1 MRSMKRIACVLLCVV
16 LVICSS
22 GTAFA
27 EVDENGFEHLSNG
40 HILYNGEEYEPLDH
54 NQVLK
59 ELYSIVNKMGI
70 FGAHFQFALD
80 SSASLQILGG
90 IAVRGND
97 GTLYFKVN
105 RKSES
110 GDDIVFSD
118 AYVDSVYNSALD
130 QIKEYDGYSLY
141 PTFKVDS
148 IPRYYFY
155 NDSSYIDYQNFCSSI
170 SSGSYFGTLCYPG
183 TSITSASLRAS
194 FTDIS
199 SVHALV
205 ANSSTQ
211 YCNSYNNYVGYFLML
226 NFYNKDGSVS
236 YPTQFSNYVYNFSG
250 GSFPVYGNP
259 GYDEYFFND
268 SIKAN
273 YKTSSGNVDSIKFTF
288 SSDGRPLKVYTSR
301 SSFIQSLENHG
312 VQNFYTSETFNN
324 YETENDNSVTINK
337 TVYENTDYETINN
350 NEYNT
355 INNTVNNYYET
366 NGDIIDT
373 SNIENLIKDF
383 QEQQAQRD
391 EELLNKEQEIIDKTE
406 ESIEISKETNNKL
419 DQIYEILLQ
428 LYDKI
433 SPNGSGSGDGSEFD
447 MNTLIDMLNNLQLS
461 LDTYGQYDL
470 AQIRDN
476 TRDIVNA
483 LKSSN
488 PDSESIL
495 QDIYSTQLEIL
506 EIQKNAVEE
515 NKNFFQSVLDY
526 LKKIYDAIVLNGIID
541 NVKDLLSLDDE
552 LSVGE
557 YIEDIMVETSE
568 LNQMVK
574 VKFPT
579 SIPWDVLALVRLL
592 ACEPQTPHFE
602 IPVHLDLL
610 GKKVEYEIVLDLEQF
625 ERVAIFGRGLL
636 SILFSIWLLLITKRI
651 LYKDGD

>member
-16 LVICSS
+16 LVICSP
-22 GTAFA
+22 GTCFA

-40 HILYNGEEYEPLDH
+40 HIMYNGIEYHPLDH
-54 NQVLK
+54 DQ
-59 ELYSIVNKMGI
+59 VNKTIYAIFSKIPLIGKFSVEAYKNAGI
-70 FGAHFQFALD
+70 MSGDF
-80 SSASLQILGG
+80 
-90 IAVRGND
+90 VEGND
-97 GTLYFKVN
+97 GTLYI
-105 RKSES
+105 KSSYVKNE
-110 GDDIVFSD
+110 GDNIVFSD
-118 AYVDSVYNSALD
+118 EYVDSVYNSALD
-130 QIKEYDGYSLY
+130 QIKEYDGYTLFPTMKFPDIPVSVIGQTYRERYNAIISSLSDDDFIYTAFQLRDYTYSSLCIYSLSDFKYCYVNSLY
-141 PTFKVDS
+141 NNWS
-148 IPRYYFY
+148 IPRYSFAPF
-155 NDSSYIDYQNFCSSI
+155 DPST
-170 SSGSYFGTLCYPG
+170 GSYFDVNRTIY
-183 TSITSASLRAS
+183 TFYNNSL
-194 FTDIS
+194 T
-199 SVHALV
+199 
-205 ANSSTQ
+205 SSTAPSTWYYLSNSL
-211 YCNSYNNYVGYFLML
+211 YCTDEYGFDCIA
-226 NFYNKDGSVS
+226 FFATKDGRS
-236 YPTQFSNYVYNFSG
+236 
-250 GSFPVYGNP
+250 
-259 GYDEYFFND
+259 
-268 SIKAN
+268 
-273 YKTSSGNVDSIKFTF
+273 
-288 SSDGRPLKVYTSR
+288 LKVYN
-301 SSFIQSLENHG
+301 SLSACENAAANHG

-324 YETENDNSVTINK
+324 YKTENDNSVTINK

-366 NGDIIDT
+366 NNEIIDT

-383 QEQQAQRD
+383 QDQQAQRD
-391 EELLNKEQEIIDKTE
+391 EELLNKEQEIVDKTE
-406 ESIEISKETNNKL
+406 ESIEINKETNNKL
-419 DQIYEILLQ
+419 DQIYDILLQ

-433 SPNGSGSGDGSEFD
+433 SPNGSSSGDGSEFD

-495 QDIYSTQLEIL
+495 QDIYTTQLEIL
-506 EIQKNAVEE
+506 ELQKNAVEM
-515 NKNFFQSVLDY
+515 NKTFFQSVLDY
-526 LKKIYDAIVLNGIID
+526 LKKIYDAIVLDGIID
-541 NVKDLLSLDDE
+541 NVKDFLSLDDE
-552 LSVGE
+552 LSVGA

-568 LNQMVK
+568 LNEMVK

-610 GKKVEYEIVLDLEQF
+610 GNKVEYEIVLDLEQF
-625 ERVAIFGRGLL
+625 ERVAIFGRGFL

>member
-16 LVICSS
+16 LVVCSS
-22 GTAFA
+22 GTCFA

-54 NQVLK
+54 NQALK

-80 SSASLQILGG
+80 TSASLQILGG

-118 AYVDSVYNSALD
+118 DYVDSVYNSALD
-130 QIKEYDGYSLY
+130 QIKEYDGYFFV
-141 PTFKVDS
+141 PTTSFRFS
-148 IPRYYFY
+148 NSYFY
-155 NDSSYIDYQNFCSSI
+155 NSYTQTNNANFHSSI
-170 SSGSYFGTLCYPG
+170 HDSDDYDFIWEYTSSSEKKSPFFADSNYYVPIPKGYNYYLDSV
-183 TSITSASLRAS
+183 I
-194 FTDIS
+194 
-199 SVHALV
+199 SVH
-205 ANSSTQ
+205 S
-211 YCNSYNNYVGYFLML
+211 L
-226 NFYNKDGSVS
+226 ND
-236 YPTQFSNYVYNFSG
+236 VY
-250 GSFPVYGNP
+250 
-259 GYDEYFFND
+259 
-268 SIKAN
+268 
-273 YKTSSGNVDSIKFTF
+273 SIKFARGATPSGDITSCYAVYGG
-288 SSDGRPLKVYTSR
+288 SSWKSTSACVPRFYGYPENQIFYTDSNGLVCACFLYTKDGHSLKVWKDLNSMVNFYR
-301 SSFIQSLENHG
+301 STGQ
-312 VQNFYTSETFNN
+312 QNFYTSETFNN
-324 YETENDNSVTINK
+324 YKTENDNSVTINK

-391 EELLNKEQEIIDKTE
+391 EELINKEQEIIDKTE

-488 PDSESIL
+488 PDSQSIL
-495 QDIYSTQLEIL
+495 QDIYTTQLEIL
-506 EIQKNAVEE
+506 ELQKNYVED

-602 IPVHLDLL
+602 IPVHFDLL
-610 GKKVEYEIVLDLEQF
+610 GKKVEYEIVIDLEQF

-636 SILFSIWLLLITKRI
+636 SILFSIWLLFITKRI

>member
-1 MRSMKRIACVLLCVV
+1 MRSMKRIACVLLSVV

-40 HILYNGEEYEPLDH
+40 HIMYNGIEYHPLDH
-54 NQVLK
+54 DQ
-59 ELYSIVNKMGI
+59 VNKTIYAIFSKIPLIGKFSVEAYKNAGI
-70 FGAHFQFALD
+70 MSGDF
-80 SSASLQILGG
+80 
-90 IAVRGND
+90 VEGND
-97 GTLYFKVN
+97 GTLYI
-105 RKSES
+105 KSSYLKNE
-110 GDDIVFSD
+110 GDNIVFSD
-118 AYVDSVYNSALD
+118 EYVDSVYNSALD
-130 QIKEYDGYSLY
+130 QIKDSDGYIFVPTTSFKFSNSYFQTSYSPIYNANFHSPIHDSDDYDFFWEYTPSSMRRTPFFADSNIYIPIPKGYNYYLNSIISKDYGVDAYKIRFASGATPLSSPSFPYSSYGSDSWFSNEVSVDEFEGY
-141 PTFKVDS
+141 PTNQ
-148 IPRYYFY
+148 IFY
-155 NDSSYIDYQNFCSSI
+155 TDSSGLGCACFLYSKD
-170 SSGSYFGTLCYPG
+170 GH
-183 TSITSASLRAS
+183 SLKVWK
-194 FTDIS
+194 D
-199 SVHALV
+199 L
-205 ANSSTQ
+205 NSM
-211 YCNSYNNYVGYFLML
+211 V
-226 NFYNKDGSVS
+226 NFYR
-236 YPTQFSNYVYNFSG
+236 SNG
-250 GSFPVYGNP
+250 
-259 GYDEYFFND
+259 
-268 SIKAN
+268 
-273 YKTSSGNVDSIKFTF
+273 
-288 SSDGRPLKVYTSR
+288 
-301 SSFIQSLENHG
+301 Q
-312 VQNFYTSETFNN
+312 QNFYTSNTFNN
-324 YETENDNSVTINK
+324 YKTENDNSVTINK

-355 INNTVNNYYET
+355 INKTVNNYYET
-366 NGDIIDT
+366 NNEIIDT

-391 EELLNKEQEIIDKTE
+391 EELLNKEQEIVDKTE
-406 ESIEISKETNNKL
+406 ESIEINKETNNKL

-433 SPNGSGSGDGSEFD
+433 SPNGSSSGDGSEFD

-495 QDIYSTQLEIL
+495 QDIYTTQLEIL
-506 EIQKNAVEE
+506 ELQKNAVEM
-515 NKNFFQSVLDY
+515 NKTFFQSVLDY
-526 LKKIYDAIVLNGIID
+526 LKKIYDAIVLDGIID
-541 NVKDLLSLDDE
+541 NVKDFLSLDDE
-552 LSVGE
+552 LSVGA

-568 LNQMVK
+568 LNEMVK

-610 GKKVEYEIVLDLEQF
+610 GNKVEYEIVLDLEQF
-625 ERVAIFGRGLL
+625 ERVAIFGRGFL

>member
-1 MRSMKRIACVLLCVV
+1 MRSMKRIACVLLSFV

-54 NQVLK
+54 NQALK

-130 QIKEYDGYSLY
+130 QIKEYDGYILL
-141 PTFKVDS
+141 PTLKPDS
-148 IPRYYFY
+148 ISGAYFY
-155 NDSSYIDYQNFCSSI
+155 NSDYYNKYKTVCNDITSSNFLGRFRNSYSENIQTFDNLYLISLTSFDGLVLKYLNTSS
-170 SSGSYFGTLCYPG
+170 SSGYTDSHYDVYLYKNGAPVSVPCFFNLSSNYYNGCDFNTTSEFFSYPITSSCFGTYH
-183 TSITSASLRAS
+183 SSRA
-194 FTDIS
+194 I
-199 SVHALV
+199 
-205 ANSSTQ
+205 
-211 YCNSYNNYVGYFLML
+211 NYM
-226 NFYNKDGSVS
+226 
-236 YPTQFSNYVYNFSG
+236 
-250 GSFPVYGNP
+250 
-259 GYDEYFFND
+259 
-268 SIKAN
+268 
-273 YKTSSGNVDSIKFTF
+273 F
-288 SSDGRPLKVYTSR
+288 SSDGRSLKVYTSVDNY
-301 SSFIQSLENHG
+301 SSYVQSHG
-312 VQNFYTSETFNN
+312 VQNFYTSDTFNN
-324 YETENDNSVTINK
+324 YKTENDNSVTINK

-391 EELLNKEQEIIDKTE
+391 EELINKEQEIIDKTE

-433 SPNGSGSGDGSEFD
+433 SPNGSGSGVGSEFD

-470 AQIRDN
+470 AQIKDN

-552 LSVGE
+552 LSVGA

-602 IPVHLDLL
+602 IPVHFDLL
-610 GKKVEYEIVLDLEQF
+610 GKKVEYEIVIDLEQF

>member
-1 MRSMKRIACVLLCVV
+1 MRSMKRIACVLLSVV

-22 GTAFA
+22 GTCFA

-40 HILYNGEEYEPLDH
+40 HIMYNGIEYHPLDH
-54 NQVLK
+54 DQ
-59 ELYSIVNKMGI
+59 VNKTIYAIFSKIPLIGKFSVEAYKNAGI
-70 FGAHFQFALD
+70 MSGDF
-80 SSASLQILGG
+80 
-90 IAVRGND
+90 VEGND
-97 GTLYFKVN
+97 GTLYI
-105 RKSES
+105 KSSYLKNE
-110 GDDIVFSD
+110 GDNIVFSD
-118 AYVDSVYNSALD
+118 EYVDSVYNSALD

-148 IPRYYFY
+148 IPRSYFY
-155 NDSSYIDYQNFCSSI
+155 NDSSYNDYLNFCSSI
-170 SSGSYFGTLCYPG
+170 SSGSYVGTLRYPG
-183 TSITSASLRAS
+183 TSITSASLAAS
-194 FTDIS
+194 FTDIL
-199 SVHALV
+199 SVYALV
-205 ANSSTQ
+205 GNSSSPKF
-211 YCNSYNNYVGYFLML
+211 CDSYNNYLGYYLSL

-236 YPTQFSNYVYNFSG
+236 YPTQFSNYVCKFSG
-250 GSFPVYGNP
+250 GSFPVNGNP
-259 GYDEYFFND
+259 GYEEYFFND
-268 SIKAN
+268 SIKAT
-273 YKTSSGNVDSIKFTF
+273 YKTSSGNVDAIKFTF

-301 SSFIQSLENHG
+301 SALLQTFENHG

-324 YETENDNSVTINK
+324 YKTENDNSVTINK

-355 INNTVNNYYET
+355 INNTVNNYYDT
-366 NGDIIDT
+366 NNEIIDT

-391 EELLNKEQEIIDKTE
+391 EELLNKEQEIVDKTE

-433 SPNGSGSGDGSEFD
+433 SPNGSSSGDGSEFD

-495 QDIYSTQLEIL
+495 QDIYTTQLEIL
-506 EIQKNAVEE
+506 ELQKNAVEM
-515 NKNFFQSVLDY
+515 NKTFFQSVLDY
-526 LKKIYDAIVLNGIID
+526 LKKIYDAIVLDGIID
-541 NVKDLLSLDDE
+541 NVKDFLSLDDE
-552 LSVGE
+552 LSVGA

-568 LNQMVK
+568 LNEMVK

-610 GKKVEYEIVLDLEQF
+610 GNKVEYEIVLDLEQF
-625 ERVAIFGRGLL
+625 ERVAIFGRGFL

-651 LYKDGD
+651 LYKDGE